1 MDAVRPEVDILLAR
15 QIAAAP
21 LLVLRRP
28 LLFEA
33 NDHVGTEPLGRFTQ
47 QPLQGFGE
55 ISRGNPLEVK
65 PRNELLDSFAPAQVR
80 RQDRRAEL
88 HPPALGRRIIP
99 YPRLPHLQ
107 GARPGH
113 DRPGRLVS
121 IAYHQALAGGI
132 TPVVVLLEKLLH
144 LRFNGL
150 LQNLLRPAAHHD
162 IEESASL
169 ELFPEAGDFRIQGL
183 LNVAESRSLVHGV
196 SFQPSLGQ
204 LMKRTQN
211 HSAGYAAFFSSA
223 RTQHSRISLSTLTRM
238 R

>member
-107 GARPGH
+107 GAAPVTIVRAAWCPL
-113 DRPGRLVS
+113 RTTKRL
-121 IAYHQALAGGI
+121 
-132 TPVVVLLEKLLH
+132 
-144 LRFNGL
+144 
-150 LQNLLRPAAHHD
+150 PAASRRSWCCWRNSCT
-162 IEESASL
+162 SASM
-169 ELFPEAGDFRIQGL
+169 ACCRICC
-183 LNVAESRSLVHGV
+183 APRRTTTSR
-196 SFQPSLGQ
+196 
-204 LMKRTQN
+204 R
-211 HSAGYAAFFSSA
+211 
-223 RTQHSRISLSTLTRM
+223 
-238 R
+238 